1 MYFEYFNFHKPIQ
14 HFSIFREAF
23 SNKKAFREQTTTL
36 KYSAIFFPPRLVNV
50 LRVSN
55 DGPVFF
61 LYSRVT
67 MAIWTVCIHSPIMY
81 VKCFV
86 VAKALWKLSKKLRN
100 IFLEWAFC
108 IIYEKYWILQ
118 CLGKKTG
125 YNFYTHDEL
134 CLCVYRT
141 VFK

>member
-14 HFSIFREAF
+14 HFSILKAKKKKIEKKYE
-23 SNKKAFREQTTTL
+23 NKRL
-36 KYSAIFFPPRLVNV
+36 SLNILLFFPPRLVNV

-67 MAIWTVCIHSPIMY
+67 IVIWTVCIHSPIMY

-86 VAKALWKLSKKLRN
+86 VAKALWKLLKKLRN
-100 IFLEWAFC
+100 IFLEWAFY

-118 CLGKKTG
+118 CLGKKAG